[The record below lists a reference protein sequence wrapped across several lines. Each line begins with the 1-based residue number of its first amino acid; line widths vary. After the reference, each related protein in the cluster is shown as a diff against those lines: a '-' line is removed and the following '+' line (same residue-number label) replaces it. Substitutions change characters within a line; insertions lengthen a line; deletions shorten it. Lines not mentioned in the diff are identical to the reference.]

1 MRKDYFETQYSDLNV
16 YLSHTHIHILPNNCQ
31 SHFLYYRMPPEK
43 HLKINDH
50 VIFFPAL
57 DAFRAIQ
64 KFFFVFDES
73 RDAGVILFFM
83 SPSLTIFLM
92 TTQNQDTLSLFKWK
106 GKSRGK
112 LILKSRLDRVRKSLD
127 GPGEEFFTQTMD
139 I

>member
-1 MRKDYFETQYSDLNV
+1 
-16 YLSHTHIHILPNNCQ
+16 
-31 SHFLYYRMPPEK
+31 
-43 HLKINDH
+43 
-50 VIFFPAL
+50 
-57 DAFRAIQ
+57 
-64 KFFFVFDES
+64 
-73 RDAGVILFFM
+73 M